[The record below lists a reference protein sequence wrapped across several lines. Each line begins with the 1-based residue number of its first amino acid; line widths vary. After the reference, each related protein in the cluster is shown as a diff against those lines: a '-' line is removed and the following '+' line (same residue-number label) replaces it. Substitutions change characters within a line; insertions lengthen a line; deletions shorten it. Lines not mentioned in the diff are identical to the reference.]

1 MVARGNTYRQLD
13 MPADALMDFINA
25 SDALGSIQ
33 KVSLLLSFKSLLCLA
48 SL

>member
-13 MPADALMDFINA
+13 MPAEALMDFINA
-25 SDALGSIQ
+25 SDVLGSSK
-33 KVSLLLSFKSLLCLA
+33 KVSLQLAFKFLPRLA